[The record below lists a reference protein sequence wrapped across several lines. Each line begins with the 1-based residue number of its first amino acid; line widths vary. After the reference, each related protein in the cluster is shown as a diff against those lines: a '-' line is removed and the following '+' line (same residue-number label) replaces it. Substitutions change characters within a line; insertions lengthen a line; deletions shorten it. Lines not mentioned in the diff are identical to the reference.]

1 MCNEYAR
8 EIALAKFREEL
19 AKAKQMPFEWQDGR
33 IPNDLGPKPSL
44 KIRDLGLVIRLNGG
58 RLVGSM
64 SPWAWSA
71 PNGKPVFNF
80 RSEGRDFAGSDRVL
94 ILATG
99 FYEHSTPRKP
109 GVKLMDR
116 FFFTMRD
123 QPWHWIAGIVK
134 DGCFSIL
141 TTEPGLD
148 IAPVHKRSVVP
159 LAPTDGVEWLTLS
172 RDEAEIFAPL
182 PENTLEVRVIRRDG
196 IQRAADPAKPVPA
209 DEGGLLQGL

>member
-44 KIRDLGLVIRLNGG
+44 KIQDLGLAVRLKGDH
-58 RLVGSM
+58 LVGSM
-64 SPWAWSA
+64 LPWAWRA

-80 RSEGRDFAGSDRVL
+80 RSEGRDFSGSDRVL

-99 FYEHSTPRKP
+99 FYEHSAPRKP
-109 GVKLMDR
+109 GVKRMDR

-123 QPWHWIAGIVK
+123 HPWHWIAGIVK
-134 DGCFSIL
+134 DDCFSML
-141 TTEPGLD
+141 TTEPGPD
-148 IAPVHKRSVVP
+148 IAPFHKRSVVP

-209 DEGGLLQGL
+209 DEGGLLPGL

>member
-44 KIRDLGLVIRLNGG
+44 KIRDLGLVVRLNGG

-123 QPWHWIAGIVK
+123 QPWLWIAGIVK
-134 DGCFSIL
+134 DGCFAML
-141 TTEPGLD
+141 TAEPGPD
-148 IAPVHKRSVVP
+148 VAPFHKRSVVA
-159 LAPTDGVEWLTLS
+159 LAPTMGIDWLALS
-172 RDEAEIFAPL
+172 RAETDILAP
-182 PENTLEVRVIRRDG
+182 PRSDTLDVRVIRRDG
-196 IQRAADPAKPVPA
+196 VQLAADPANPA
-209 DEGGLLQGL
+209 SNDHGGLLRGL